1 MTRSLPVRL
10 LALLAALALLGAA
23 CGGGDDDTADDGAG
37 TDDTE
42 ATADDGGDD
51 TGTTDDE
58 GGGDGGDGDAGD
70 DEGEQAAVD
79 PALCPVGALDEA
91 SGPVEID
98 LWHAMSANLQAT
110 LDELVADYNASQDAV
125 VVSSLFQ
132 GTYNEN
138 LDKYLAALRGG
149 ERPTLIQL
157 EETALQLGVDAQS
170 FVPMEACVAAADYPV
185 DEFVPGVIEAYT
197 LDDVLWPMPFN
208 VSNPI
213 LYANA
218 DVLEQADITELPTT
232 LAEVRDAAQA
242 IVDSGAAESGLSLTS
257 SPWVIEQLFALADQP
272 IVDSGNG
279 REGRATEM
287 LIDTDLGREIF
298 TWLDAM
304 VADGL
309 ATYVGSGANQEH
321 FFALATGVAGMTID
335 TTAALTGV
343 LDAAADLDPPVPVEV
358 GPMPSVTDD
367 RPGSVLVGGAA
378 LWLDADGSDE
388 QKAAAWDFITWLNEP
403 EQQARWHAGTGYLPI
418 RQAAT
423 ELPEV
428 DALWTE
434 QPAYRVAFDQLTGS
448 GDPVAGPVIG
458 NHAQVREDAI
468 VPALERMYL
477 QGQEPTAA
485 LSQAQ
490 QEANAIIED
499 YTRRVS

>member
-1 MTRSLPVRL
+1 MTRSLRVRL

-23 CGGGDDDTADDGAG
+23 CGGDDDAADDGATDG
-37 TDDTE
+37 TEAPADDGGATDDD
-42 ATADDGGDD
+42 ADDGGDE
-51 TGTTDDE
+51 GDD
-58 GGGDGGDGDAGD
+58 GGEGDGGDEA
-70 DEGEQAAVD
+70 AAVD

-91 SGPVEID
+91 SGPVTID
-98 LWHAMSANLQAT
+98 LWHAMSANLQT
-110 LDELVADYNASQDAV
+110 SLDELVAAYNASQDRV
-125 VVSSLFQ
+125 VVNSLFQ
-132 GTYNEN
+132 GSYNEN

-149 ERPTLIQL
+149 DRPTVIQL
-157 EETALQLGVDAQS
+157 EETALQLGVDAES
-170 FVPMEACVAAADYPV
+170 FVPMEACLVAADV
-185 DEFVPGVIEAYT
+185 DTGDFVPGVIDAYR
-197 LDDVLWPMPFN
+197 LDGVLWPMPFN

-218 DVLEQADITELPTT
+218 SVLEQAGVTELPTT
-232 LAEVRDAAQA
+232 LEELRAAAQA
-242 IVDSGAAESGLSLTS
+242 IVDAGAAESGLSLTA
-257 SPWVIEQLFALADQP
+257 SPWVIEQLFALADEP
-272 IVDSGNG
+272 ITDNANG

-287 LIDTDLGREIF
+287 LIDTELGLEVF
-298 TWLDAM
+298 TWLDQM

-309 ATYVGSGANQEH
+309 ATYVGLGANQEQ

-343 LDAAADLDPPVPVEV
+343 LDAAAGLDPPVPVSV
-358 GPMPSVTDD
+358 GPMPSVTAD

-378 LWLDADGSDE
+378 LWLDADSSDE
-388 QKAAAWDFITWLNEP
+388 ERAAAWDFISWLTAP
-403 EQQARWHAGTGYLPI
+403 EQQATWHVGTGYLPI
-418 RQAAT
+418 RTSAT
-423 ELPEV
+423 ELPAV
-428 DALWTE
+428 TDLWSAT
-434 QPAYRVAFDQLTGS
+434 PAYRVAYDQLTGS

-477 QGQEPTAA
+477 QGQEPAAA